1 METDMEITLETV
13 AASLASQP
21 FMGGKQYLVVE
32 YIRHGDKSE
41 SRGDFR
47 KIGEHLYVWRVMY
60 RPPHDKRKPVQ
71 RWPAEQVIG
80 CGFART
86 PHACKQAAERVI
98 KEARKQRKKA
108 AAA

>member
-1 METDMEITLETV
+1 MTEITLDTV
-13 AASLASQP
+13 AATLAAQP
-21 FMGGKQYLVVE
+21 NLGGNQYRVVE

-41 SRGDFR
+41 SRGDCREVGFD
-47 KIGEHLYVWRVMY
+47 LFVWRAVY
-60 RPPHDKRKPVQ
+60 RPPHDKRLPER

-86 PHACKQAAERVI
+86 PHACKQAAEQVI
-98 KEARKQRKKA
+98 KEARLQRKEA